1 MRPAVIKGI
10 QVEPNF
16 LKGHVR
22 PSMDTLKNGV
32 TALDERAKE
41 HGAGVDFTSHGVRKP
56 GDEATLRLWILGLR
70 IGRVCA
76 PAHISTAACWMT
88 ARGYSYL
95 MQTELAWNSGKPRAA
110 VANAE

>member
-95 MQTELAWNSGKPRAA
+95 MQTELASMRGDGARR
-110 VANAE
+110 